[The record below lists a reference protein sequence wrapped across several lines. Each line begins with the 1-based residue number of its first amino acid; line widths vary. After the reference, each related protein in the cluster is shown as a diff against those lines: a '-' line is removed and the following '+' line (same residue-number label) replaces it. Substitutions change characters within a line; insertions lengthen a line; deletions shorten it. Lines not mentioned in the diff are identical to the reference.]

1 VVTQNQTIMR
11 LISSFCLFIL
21 FAVCSNFAY
30 SQGFDKTAIVNELA
44 DLMNEN
50 YVFPEKGKAM
60 HDLIKSNLEQGEYD
74 GISDET
80 AFAERLDADLHSIA
94 NDGHIRV
101 NYDPTRIEKI
111 RGGVGMGG
119 RTAPQNYGFETVE
132 IKDGIG
138 YLDLR
143 MFYNL
148 RHAREVAQQSM
159 DKLIDAEAIIFDLR
173 KNGGGSPAMIRFI
186 CSYLFEESVHL
197 NSFYWRPQERHSET
211 WTNPDFAKVRKPDI
225 PVYVLT
231 SSQTY
236 SAAEEFT
243 YDLKHLKRATI
254 IGETTGG
261 GAHPGGP
268 MIINDDFFVNVPQ
281 GRAINPVT
289 KTNWEVVGVVPHIA
303 VPANLALDK
312 AQELAKKA
320 LLENN

>member
-1 VVTQNQTIMR
+1 MR
-11 LISSFCLFIL
+11 LSSLYYLLIFASSF
-21 FAVCSNFAY
+21 SNFAF
-30 SQGFDKTAIVNELA
+30 SQDFDRTGIVNQLA

-60 HDLIKSNLEQGEYD
+60 HDLIKSNLLQGEYEN
-74 GISDET
+74 IIDEA
-80 AFAERLDADLHSIA
+80 AFAKRLDADLHLIA

-101 NYDPTRIEKI
+101 TYDPERIEKI

-119 RTAPQNYGFETVE
+119 RKAPENYGFETVE
-132 IKDGIG
+132 VKDGIG

-143 MFYNL
+143 MFHDL
-148 RHAREVAQQSM
+148 GAAEDVAKQAM
-159 DKLIDAEAIIFDLR
+159 DKLMESKAIIFDLR
-173 KNGGGSPAMIRFI
+173 KNGGGSPSMIGFI
-186 CSYLFEESVHL
+186 CSYLFEGSVHL
-197 NSFYWRPQERHSET
+197 NSFYWRAQDRHSET
-211 WTNPDFAKVRKPDI
+211 WTNPKYAKVRNQDI

-231 SSQTY
+231 SSRTY

-268 MIINDDFFVNVPQ
+268 MVINDDFFVNVPQ
-281 GRAINPVT
+281 GRAINPIT
-289 KTNWEVVGVVPHIA
+289 KTNWEEVGVVPNISVSA
-303 VPANLALDK
+303 DQALVK
-312 AQELAKKA
+312 AQELAKRA